1 MGKTSLWLNDDLA
14 AEAKATGESLSELVR
29 RGVHASDP
37 DRTERRIREIVSEA
51 LEDRPTAD
59 EVRSIVREELERVA
73 GQSHA

>member
-37 DRTERRIREIVSEA
+37 DRAEQRLRDLLREELA
-51 LEDRPTAD
+51 DRPTSD
-59 EVRSIVREELERVA
+59 DMRRIVEAALERFA